1 MKRRDFLK
9 SMGVATGASILPF
22 LKYIPAEAAGRKDTL
37 VVVAGHGINSL
48 DLHRKGTNRPSY
60 QVTVNIY
67 DRLVRFGVKTLAD
80 GSLAYDSTIIEP
92 EVAESWTIS
101 DDGKTLTFKI
111 SPNAKFWDGNQV
123 TAHDVKWSFDRAVS
137 LGGFPAV
144 QMKAGSMTKPEQF
157 VAVDDMTFQINLPRP
172 SKLTLPDLAVPIPFI
187 INSKLAKTHAT
198 AKDPWATEYLHKT
211 PAGSGAFKIVRWD
224 PGQQFVYERNEAW
237 ALGPKPGAK
246 RVIVREVPSAST
258 RRALTERGD
267 ADLYMDISAKDSQE
281 ISEKTGG
288 KVKVSGAPIDN
299 CLHVLALN
307 LKYKPFDNIKI
318 RQAIA
323 FAVPYG
329 DIIKAA
335 AYGRGKPMYGGK
347 NIKPSNIEW
356 PQPFPY
362 DTNLEKAKALLD
374 EAGMPNG
381 FETTLSY
388 NLGLASWQEPTA
400 LLIQESLRKIGIKVK
415 LDKIPGASW
424 RTAALVEKRL
434 PMHLENFGG
443 WLNYPDYYFFWA
455 YKFGH
460 LFNSS
465 NYKNPEIEKL
475 VDETLHM
482 EVSEKEY
489 SENVKKMI
497 GIAFEDVPRIPIYQ
511 PYLNAAMQ
519 SSVSGYTSWFHRQ
532 LDVRN
537 ITKASV

>member
-1 MKRRDFLK
+1 MKRRNFLK
-9 SMGVATGASILPF
+9 SMGVATGASLLPF
-22 LKYIPAEAAGRKDTL
+22 LKYIPVEAAGRKDTL
-37 VVVAGHGINSL
+37 VVVAANGINSL

-67 DRLVRFGVKTLAD
+67 DRLVRFGVKKLED
-80 GSLAYDSTIIEP
+80 GSLAYDSTKIEP

-101 DDGKTLTFKI
+101 EDGKTLTFKI
-111 SPNAKFWDGNQV
+111 NSKAKFWDGTPV
-123 TAHDVKWSFDRAVS
+123 TAKDIKWSFDRAVS

-157 VAVDDMTFQINLPRP
+157 IAVDDKTFRIKLPKP

-187 INSKLAKTHAT
+187 INSTVAKSKAT
-198 AKDPWATEYLHKT
+198 AKDPWATEYLHKN

-224 PGQQFVYERNEAW
+224 PGQQFVYERNEDW
-237 ALGPKPGAK
+237 VLGPKPGVK

-258 RRALTERGD
+258 RRALIERGD
-267 ADLYMDISAKDSQE
+267 ADLYMDIPAKDSQE
-281 ISEKTGG
+281 IVSKTGG

-307 LKYKPFDNIKI
+307 LKYKPFDNIKV

-323 FAVPYG
+323 YAIPYG
-329 DIIKAA
+329 DILKAA
-335 AYGRGKPMYGGK
+335 AYGRGKPMFGGK
-347 NIKPSNIEW
+347 DMKPTSVEW

-362 DTNLEKAKALLD
+362 DTNLEKAKVLLA
-374 EAGMPNG
+374 EAGMSDG

-388 NLGLASWQEPTA
+388 NLGLAAWQEPTA
-400 LLIQESLRKIGIKVK
+400 LLIQESLKKIGIKVK

-424 RTAALVEKRL
+424 RTAALVKKRL

-455 YKFGH
+455 YKYGH

-475 VDETLHM
+475 VNDTLHM
-482 EVSEKEY
+482 EVTDKQYE
-489 SENVKKMI
+489 ENVKRMI
-497 GIAFEDVPRIPIYQ
+497 GIAFADVPRIPIYQ
-511 PYLNAAMQ
+511 PYLDSAMRAP
-519 SSVSGYTSWFHRQ
+519 VNGYGSWFHRQ
-532 LDVRN
+532 LDVRS
-537 ITKASV
+537 ITKAGG